1 MDDVRTLKNNKNRLL
16 GMDYGD
22 RHVGLAISDLTWFIA
37 SPYKTIDIKKCNL
50 LETIRSIC
58 STEHVAAILLGN
70 PINMNGSI
78 GPRSQ
83 KSTEFAEVLGKELG
97 LTVILWDERWSS
109 QAVERS
115 MLEGNLSRAK
125 RSERIDQLAASYILQ
140 GFLDYCQYNKNN

>member
-1 MDDVRTLKNNKNRLL
+1 MDDVLALKNNKNRLL
-16 GMDYGD
+16 GIDYGD

-37 SPYKTIDIKKCNL
+37 SPYKTIDMKKSDL
-50 LETIRSIC
+50 IETIRSIC
-58 STEHVAAILLGN
+58 SNEHIVAILIGN

-83 KSTEFAEVLGKELG
+83 KSSEFAEVLAKELG
-97 LTVILWDERWSS
+97 LQVILWDERWSS

-115 MLEGNLSRAK
+115 MIEGNLSRAK

-140 GFLDYCQYNKNN
+140 GFLDSLVRL